1 MAMSH
6 EDKLDHQLDAE
17 RAVIGSLL
25 IDAGI
30 VRDVVAT
37 VDVNDFLNPANR
49 LIYQTARALFRDGS
63 PVDAVAIRDRIGP
76 DYSKYMME
84 LMEITPTSAN
94 WREYAAMMHAQATLQ
109 RVRNLADKLA
119 TAVTLEDCRPLCADL
134 GQLISDGRKTDAW
147 TMREMLDDFFA
158 AQDPDTPAPEYV
170 SFGLPDVD
178 EGAFA
183 ELGDV
188 VMLGGYP
195 SDGKTALALMMAY
208 HMAAKY
214 KVGFFSLE
222 TGKRKVRDRMVSHV
236 AQISAKDIKLRNLSE
251 EDWAAL
257 AAKSADTHEP
267 VYSDWISSARTDA
280 PVDIIP
286 SDTALVQAE
295 AAALKEDARF
305 NRHAMSDLFRA
316 IREDADA
323 PDADN
328 RQSAYDYVLID
339 CSPAFSQ
346 VSLAALR
353 DADDIIVPIT
363 TDLFSTMGMATV
375 LKQIM
380 RARKDGL
387 NSVAGVLVN
396 KYQRVEDPNGLLTYL
411 RNQKA
416 VPTFE
421 TVIRKSKKVVS
432 AGADGVPLIKF
443 SPRCAA
449 ARDYRAFVA
458 EYMAK
463 KGDRNG
469 KA

>member
-1 MAMSH
+1 MAMSSQ
-6 EDKLDHQLDAE
+6 EKLDHQLDAE

-134 GQLISDGRKTDAW
+134 GQMLSDGRKTDAW

-236 AQISAKDIKLRNLSE
+236 AQISAKDIKLRSLSE

-257 AAKSADTHEP
+257 AAKSADMAKRDLTVLQASGMTATEIQATSQAYGFQVIFIDYVQLVTPESDRRANRQEQMAGISMALHTFAQSSGTLVVELAQLSRQDRSGGWREP
-267 VYSDWISSARTDA
+267 DMHD
-280 PVDIIP
+280 
-286 SDTALVQAE
+286 
-295 AAALKEDARF
+295 LKESGQFEQDADMIF
-305 NRHAMSDLFRA
+305 LLFRPNPKDDELDQEKNRILKIA
-316 IREDADA
+316 KNKEYKRGLWPLYFDA
-323 PDADN
+323 N
-328 RQSAYDYVLID
+328 RQTFYVM
-339 CSPAFSQ
+339 
-346 VSLAALR
+346 
-353 DADDIIVPIT
+353 ADEGGAKI
-363 TDLFSTMGMATV
+363 
-375 LKQIM
+375 
-380 RARKDGL
+380 
-387 NSVAGVLVN
+387 
-396 KYQRVEDPNGLLTYL
+396 
-411 RNQKA
+411 
-416 VPTFE
+416 
-421 TVIRKSKKVVS
+421 IRKSDTTGNRKKTGKQTETPGQQRIGEIVEL
-432 AGADGVPLIKF
+432 P
-443 SPRCAA
+443 P
-449 ARDYRAFVA
+449 A
-458 EYMAK
+458 EAK
-463 KGDRNG
+463 DLPF
-469 KA
+469 

>member
-1 MAMSH
+1 MAMSSQ
-6 EDKLDHQLDAE
+6 EKLDHQLDAE

-134 GQLISDGRKTDAW
+134 GQMLSDGRKTDAW

-236 AQISAKDIKLRNLSE
+236 AQISAKDIKLRSLSE

-257 AAKSADTHEP
+257 AAKSADMAKRDLTVLQASGMTATEIQATSQAYGFQVIFIDYVQLVTPESDRRANRQEQMAGISMALHTFAQSSGTLGGELAQLSRQDRSGGWREP
-267 VYSDWISSARTDA
+267 DMHD
-280 PVDIIP
+280 
-286 SDTALVQAE
+286 
-295 AAALKEDARF
+295 LKESGQFEQDADMIF
-305 NRHAMSDLFRA
+305 LLFRPNPKDDELDQEKNRILKIA
-316 IREDADA
+316 KNKEYKRGRWPLYFDA
-323 PDADN
+323 N
-328 RQSAYDYVLID
+328 RQTFYVM
-339 CSPAFSQ
+339 
-346 VSLAALR
+346 
-353 DADDIIVPIT
+353 ADEGGAKI
-363 TDLFSTMGMATV
+363 
-375 LKQIM
+375 
-380 RARKDGL
+380 
-387 NSVAGVLVN
+387 
-396 KYQRVEDPNGLLTYL
+396 
-411 RNQKA
+411 
-416 VPTFE
+416 
-421 TVIRKSKKVVS
+421 IRKSDTTGNRKKTGKQTETPGQQRIGEIVEL
-432 AGADGVPLIKF
+432 P
-443 SPRCAA
+443 P
-449 ARDYRAFVA
+449 A
-458 EYMAK
+458 ESK
-463 KGDRNG
+463 DLPF
-469 KA
+469 

>member
-1 MAMSH
+1 MAMSSQ
-6 EDKLDHQLDAE
+6 EKLDHQLDAE

-134 GQLISDGRKTDAW
+134 GQMLSDGRKTDAW

-236 AQISAKDIKLRNLSE
+236 AQISAKDIKLRSLSE

-257 AAKSADTHEP
+257 AAKSADMAKRDLTVLQASGMTATEIQATSQAYGFQVIFIDYVQLVTPESDRRANRQEQMAGISMALHTFAQTSGTLVVELAQLSRQDRSGGWREP
-267 VYSDWISSARTDA
+267 DMHD
-280 PVDIIP
+280 
-286 SDTALVQAE
+286 
-295 AAALKEDARF
+295 LKESGQFEQDADMIF
-305 NRHAMSDLFRA
+305 LLFRPNPKDDELDQEKNRILKIA
-316 IREDADA
+316 KNKEYKRGLWPLYFDA
-323 PDADN
+323 N
-328 RQSAYDYVLID
+328 RQTFYVM
-339 CSPAFSQ
+339 
-346 VSLAALR
+346 
-353 DADDIIVPIT
+353 ADEGGAKI
-363 TDLFSTMGMATV
+363 
-375 LKQIM
+375 
-380 RARKDGL
+380 
-387 NSVAGVLVN
+387 
-396 KYQRVEDPNGLLTYL
+396 
-411 RNQKA
+411 
-416 VPTFE
+416 
-421 TVIRKSKKVVS
+421 IRKSDTTGNRKKTGKQTETPGQQRIGEIVEL
-432 AGADGVPLIKF
+432 P
-443 SPRCAA
+443 P
-449 ARDYRAFVA
+449 A
-458 EYMAK
+458 EAK
-463 KGDRNG
+463 DLPF
-469 KA
+469 

>member
-1 MAMSH
+1 MAMSSQ
-6 EDKLDHQLDAE
+6 EKLDHQLDAE

-134 GQLISDGRKTDAW
+134 GQMLSDGRKTDAW

-236 AQISAKDIKLRNLSE
+236 AQISAKDIKLRSLSE

-257 AAKSADTHEP
+257 AAKSTDMAKRDLTVLQASGMTATEIQATSQAYGFQVIFIDYVQLVTPESDRRANRQEQMAGISMALHTFAQSSGTLVVELAQLSRQDRSGGWREP
-267 VYSDWISSARTDA
+267 DMHD
-280 PVDIIP
+280 
-286 SDTALVQAE
+286 
-295 AAALKEDARF
+295 LKESGQFEQDADMIF
-305 NRHAMSDLFRA
+305 LLFRPNPKDDELDQEKNRILKIA
-316 IREDADA
+316 KNKEYKRGLWPLYFDA
-323 PDADN
+323 N
-328 RQSAYDYVLID
+328 RQTFYVM
-339 CSPAFSQ
+339 
-346 VSLAALR
+346 
-353 DADDIIVPIT
+353 ADEGGAKI
-363 TDLFSTMGMATV
+363 
-375 LKQIM
+375 
-380 RARKDGL
+380 
-387 NSVAGVLVN
+387 
-396 KYQRVEDPNGLLTYL
+396 
-411 RNQKA
+411 
-416 VPTFE
+416 
-421 TVIRKSKKVVS
+421 IRKSDTTGNRKKTGKQTETPGQQRIGEIVEL
-432 AGADGVPLIKF
+432 P
-443 SPRCAA
+443 P
-449 ARDYRAFVA
+449 A
-458 EYMAK
+458 ESK
-463 KGDRNG
+463 DLPF
-469 KA
+469 

>member
-1 MAMSH
+1 MAMSSQ
-6 EDKLDHQLDAE
+6 EKLDHQLDAE

-94 WREYAAMMHAQATLQ
+94 WREYAAMMHSQATLQ
-109 RVRNLADKLA
+109 RVRDLADKLA

-134 GQLISDGRKTDAW
+134 GQMLSDGRKTDAW

-236 AQISAKDIKLRNLSE
+236 AQISAKDIKLRSLSE

-257 AAKSADTHEP
+257 AAKSTDMAKRDLTVLQASGMTATEIQATSQAYGFQVIFIDYVQLVTPESDRRANRQEQMAGISMALHTFAQSSGTLVVELAQLSRQDRSGGWREP
-267 VYSDWISSARTDA
+267 DMHD
-280 PVDIIP
+280 
-286 SDTALVQAE
+286 
-295 AAALKEDARF
+295 LKESGQFEQDADMIF
-305 NRHAMSDLFRA
+305 LLFRPNPKDDELDQEKNRILKIA
-316 IREDADA
+316 KNKEYKRGLWPLYFDA
-323 PDADN
+323 N
-328 RQSAYDYVLID
+328 RQTFYVM
-339 CSPAFSQ
+339 
-346 VSLAALR
+346 
-353 DADDIIVPIT
+353 ADEGGAKI
-363 TDLFSTMGMATV
+363 
-375 LKQIM
+375 
-380 RARKDGL
+380 
-387 NSVAGVLVN
+387 
-396 KYQRVEDPNGLLTYL
+396 
-411 RNQKA
+411 
-416 VPTFE
+416 
-421 TVIRKSKKVVS
+421 IRKSDTTGNRKKTGKQTETPGQQRIGEIVEL
-432 AGADGVPLIKF
+432 P
-443 SPRCAA
+443 P
-449 ARDYRAFVA
+449 A
-458 EYMAK
+458 EAK
-463 KGDRNG
+463 DLPF
-469 KA
+469 

>member
-1 MAMSH
+1 MAMSSQ
-6 EDKLDHQLDAE
+6 EKLDHQLDAE

-134 GQLISDGRKTDAW
+134 GQMLSDGRKTDAW

-236 AQISAKDIKLRNLSE
+236 AQISAKDIKLRSLSE

-257 AAKSADTHEP
+257 AAKSADMAKRDLTVLQASGMTATEIQATSQAYGFQVIFIDYVQLVTPESDRRANRQEQMAGISMALHTFAQSSGTLVVELAQLSRQDRSGGWREP
-267 VYSDWISSARTDA
+267 DMHD
-280 PVDIIP
+280 
-286 SDTALVQAE
+286 
-295 AAALKEDARF
+295 LKESGQFEQDADMIF
-305 NRHAMSDLFRA
+305 LLFRPNPKDDELDQEKNRILKIA
-316 IREDADA
+316 KNKEYKRGRWPLYFDA
-323 PDADN
+323 N
-328 RQSAYDYVLID
+328 RQTFYVM
-339 CSPAFSQ
+339 
-346 VSLAALR
+346 
-353 DADDIIVPIT
+353 ADEGGAKI
-363 TDLFSTMGMATV
+363 
-375 LKQIM
+375 
-380 RARKDGL
+380 
-387 NSVAGVLVN
+387 
-396 KYQRVEDPNGLLTYL
+396 
-411 RNQKA
+411 
-416 VPTFE
+416 
-421 TVIRKSKKVVS
+421 IRKSDTTGNRKKTGKQTETPGQQRIGEIVEL
-432 AGADGVPLIKF
+432 P
-443 SPRCAA
+443 P
-449 ARDYRAFVA
+449 A
-458 EYMAK
+458 ESK
-463 KGDRNG
+463 DLPF
-469 KA
+469 

>member
-1 MAMSH
+1 MAMSSQ
-6 EDKLDHQLDAE
+6 EKLDHQLDAE

-134 GQLISDGRKTDAW
+134 GQMLSDGRKTDAW

-236 AQISAKDIKLRNLSE
+236 AQISAKDIKLRSLSE

-257 AAKSADTHEP
+257 AAKSTDMAKRDLTVLQASGMTATEIQATSQAYGFQVIFIDYVQLVTPESDRRANRQEQMAGISMALHTFAQSSGTLVVELAQLSRQDRSGGWREP
-267 VYSDWISSARTDA
+267 DMHD
-280 PVDIIP
+280 
-286 SDTALVQAE
+286 
-295 AAALKEDARF
+295 LKESGQFEQDADMIF
-305 NRHAMSDLFRA
+305 LLFRPNPKDDELDQEKNRILKIA
-316 IREDADA
+316 KNKEYKRGLWPLYFDA
-323 PDADN
+323 N
-328 RQSAYDYVLID
+328 RQTFYVM
-339 CSPAFSQ
+339 
-346 VSLAALR
+346 
-353 DADDIIVPIT
+353 ADEGGAKI
-363 TDLFSTMGMATV
+363 
-375 LKQIM
+375 
-380 RARKDGL
+380 
-387 NSVAGVLVN
+387 
-396 KYQRVEDPNGLLTYL
+396 
-411 RNQKA
+411 
-416 VPTFE
+416 
-421 TVIRKSKKVVS
+421 IRKSDTTGNRKKTGKQTETPGQQRIGEIVEL
-432 AGADGVPLIKF
+432 P
-443 SPRCAA
+443 P
-449 ARDYRAFVA
+449 A
-458 EYMAK
+458 EAK
-463 KGDRNG
+463 DLPF
-469 KA
+469 

>member
-1 MAMSH
+1 MAMSSQ
-6 EDKLDHQLDAE
+6 EKLDHQLDAE

-84 LMEITPTSAN
+84 LMELTPTSAN

-134 GQLISDGRKTDAW
+134 GQMLSDGRKTDAW

-178 EGAFA
+178 EGVFA

-236 AQISAKDIKLRNLSE
+236 AQISARDIKLRSLSE

-257 AAKSADTHEP
+257 AAKSADMAKRDLTVLQASGMTATEIQATSQAYGFQVIFIDYVQLVTPESDRRANRQEQMAGISMALHTFAQSSGTLVVELAQLSRQDRSGGWREP
-267 VYSDWISSARTDA
+267 DMHD
-280 PVDIIP
+280 
-286 SDTALVQAE
+286 
-295 AAALKEDARF
+295 LKESGQFEQDADMIF
-305 NRHAMSDLFRA
+305 LLFRPNPKDDELDQEKNRILKIA
-316 IREDADA
+316 KNKEYKRGLWPLYFDA
-323 PDADN
+323 N
-328 RQSAYDYVLID
+328 RQTFYVM
-339 CSPAFSQ
+339 
-346 VSLAALR
+346 
-353 DADDIIVPIT
+353 ADEGGAKI
-363 TDLFSTMGMATV
+363 
-375 LKQIM
+375 
-380 RARKDGL
+380 
-387 NSVAGVLVN
+387 
-396 KYQRVEDPNGLLTYL
+396 
-411 RNQKA
+411 
-416 VPTFE
+416 
-421 TVIRKSKKVVS
+421 IRKSDTTGNRKKTGKQTETPGQQRIGEIVEL
-432 AGADGVPLIKF
+432 P
-443 SPRCAA
+443 P
-449 ARDYRAFVA
+449 A
-458 EYMAK
+458 EAK
-463 KGDRNG
+463 DLPF
-469 KA
+469 

>member
-1 MAMSH
+1 MAMSSQ
-6 EDKLDHQLDAE
+6 EKLDHQLDAE

-30 VRDVVAT
+30 VRDVVST
-37 VDVNDFLNPANR
+37 VDINDFLNPANR
-49 LIYQTARALFRDGS
+49 LIYQTARALFRAGS

-76 DYSKYMME
+76 DYSKYMMD

-134 GQLISDGRKTDAW
+134 GQLLSDGRKTDAW

-178 EGAFA
+178 EGSFA

-236 AQISAKDIKLRNLSE
+236 AQISAKDIKLRSLSE
-251 EDWAAL
+251 EDWTAL
-257 AAKSADTHEP
+257 AAKSADMAKRDLTVLQASGMTATEIQATSQAYGFQVIFIDYVQLGTPESDRRANRQEQMAGISMALHTFAQSSGTLVVELAQLSRQDRSGGWREP
-267 VYSDWISSARTDA
+267 DMHDLKDSGQFEQDA
-280 PVDIIP
+280 DMIF
-286 SDTALVQAE
+286 L
-295 AAALKEDARF
+295 
-305 NRHAMSDLFRA
+305 LFRPNPKDDELDQEKNRILKIA
-316 IREDADA
+316 KNKEYKRGLWPLYFDA
-323 PDADN
+323 N
-328 RQSAYDYVLID
+328 RQTFYVM
-339 CSPAFSQ
+339 
-346 VSLAALR
+346 
-353 DADDIIVPIT
+353 ADEGGAKI
-363 TDLFSTMGMATV
+363 
-375 LKQIM
+375 
-380 RARKDGL
+380 
-387 NSVAGVLVN
+387 
-396 KYQRVEDPNGLLTYL
+396 
-411 RNQKA
+411 
-416 VPTFE
+416 
-421 TVIRKSKKVVS
+421 IRKSDTTGNRKKTGKQTETPGQQRIGEIVEL
-432 AGADGVPLIKF
+432 P
-443 SPRCAA
+443 P
-449 ARDYRAFVA
+449 A
-458 EYMAK
+458 EAK
-463 KGDRNG
+463 DLPF
-469 KA
+469 

>member
-1 MAMSH
+1 MAMSSQ
-6 EDKLDHQLDAE
+6 EKLDHQLDAE

-119 TAVTLEDCRPLCADL
+119 TAVTLEDCRPLSADL
-134 GQLISDGRKTDAW
+134 GQMLSDGRKTDAW

-236 AQISAKDIKLRNLSE
+236 AQISAKDIKLRSLSE

-257 AAKSADTHEP
+257 AAKSADMAKRDLTVLQASGMTATEIQATSQAYGFQVIFIDYVQLVTPESDRRANRQEQMAGISMALHTFAQSSGTLVVELAQLSRQDRSGGWREP
-267 VYSDWISSARTDA
+267 DMHD
-280 PVDIIP
+280 
-286 SDTALVQAE
+286 
-295 AAALKEDARF
+295 LKESGQFEQDADMIF
-305 NRHAMSDLFRA
+305 LLFRPNPKDDELDQEKNRILKIA
-316 IREDADA
+316 KNKEYKRGRWPLYFDA
-323 PDADN
+323 N
-328 RQSAYDYVLID
+328 RQTFYVM
-339 CSPAFSQ
+339 
-346 VSLAALR
+346 
-353 DADDIIVPIT
+353 ADEGGAKI
-363 TDLFSTMGMATV
+363 
-375 LKQIM
+375 
-380 RARKDGL
+380 
-387 NSVAGVLVN
+387 
-396 KYQRVEDPNGLLTYL
+396 
-411 RNQKA
+411 
-416 VPTFE
+416 
-421 TVIRKSKKVVS
+421 IRKSDTTGNRKKTGKQTETPGQQRIGEIVEL
-432 AGADGVPLIKF
+432 P
-443 SPRCAA
+443 P
-449 ARDYRAFVA
+449 A
-458 EYMAK
+458 ESK
-463 KGDRNG
+463 DLPF
-469 KA
+469 